1 MVISDP
7 DINILRCVF
16 NKRDVTKE
24 INDFHR
30 EYGDRRLPDTSFRWS
45 EYFLY
50 DYLMRLNL
58 MRSYQGSEETF
69 RRSSKKIVEVNY
81 SELEKRGFSDL
92 SKEKGSLLGPSVTEI
107 ENHALSLA
115 GLDPTLKKVL
125 TACSESAGRLVS
137 LQEISEAI
145 DLSSAV
151 VLKKRGDSNVQTFS
165 KRCKRAADL
174 YTIERIKSSD
184 ISHSTKKFV
193 YRPLYESA
201 LKLLFSRRA
210 TTPSF
215 SGVVAVLVELC
226 ELLRP
231 KYDNYDNRVHWL
243 ESLIESSRTTLKLLY
258 GDLSPTTYDDILSMT
273 PFVKGDDIPVDTK
286 ILTNK
291 MLLSNLMIRDRGFKL
306 YVSEDCFSQI
316 LGVITKDFRSRC
328 KPIPSPV
335 RALTIVVLY
344 SILQRTNK
352 ERIVRPREKF
362 EVNFGSTKYLCDI
375 SPVLEVCAR
384 FDNVYK
390 NTFRRFMGSFALL
403 ARKISKNRV
412 LTSGNMIW
420 KDLYD
425 LPLSVNFDYSK
436 FLPADRLSEVER
448 HYLAVL
454 NLRFSKRK

>member
-1 MVISDP
+1 MVISDQ
-7 DINILRCVF
+7 DVNILRCVF
-16 NKRDVTKE
+16 NKKDVNRE
-24 INDFHR
+24 INDFNR
-30 EYGDRRLPDTSFRWS
+30 EYGERRLPDNSFRWS
-45 EYFLY
+45 EYFLH
-50 DYLMRLNL
+50 DYLSRLNL
-58 MRSYQGSEETF
+58 TKSYQGSVENF
-69 RRSSKKIVEVNY
+69 RRGCKRIVEANY
-81 SELEKRGFSDL
+81 AELEKRGFADL
-92 SKEKGSLLGPSVTEI
+92 SNERGSLLGPSVSDI
-107 ENHALSLA
+107 ERHALSLA
-115 GLDPTLKKVL
+115 ENDPTLKKIL
-125 TACSESAGRLVS
+125 IACSESAGRLVS
-137 LQEISEAI
+137 LVEISEAI
-145 DLSSAV
+145 NLSSAL
-151 VLKKRGDSNVQTFS
+151 VLRKKGDSNVQHFS
-165 KRCKRAADL
+165 KRCRKAVDL

-184 ISHSTKKFV
+184 INHSTKKYV
-193 YRPLYESA
+193 YKPLYESA
-201 LKLLFSRRA
+201 LKLLFSRR
-210 TTPSF
+210 TTIPSF

-316 LGVITKDFRSRC
+316 LDVIMKDFRNRC

-352 ERIVRPREKF
+352 ERIVKPREKF
-362 EVNFGSTKYLCDI
+362 EVNFGSTKYLCDV

-384 FDNVYK
+384 FDDVYK

-454 NLRFSKRK
+454 NLRFSKHK